1 MDEWLKQ
8 LQREL
13 NEAAQVSSQ
22 LLTKVARQSEQIIEQ
37 WADSSLEAIEAAER
51 SIEENVAPAFLEVND
66 QLDAA
71 LDASVDFLSEQVT
84 PWLEKVTAPIVNT
97 VNPLIQDHPICVGC
111 RNYHGADYGN
121 EMLVCGMHPY
131 GPEDEICADWESVWP
146 GMSNED

>member
-22 LLTKVARQSEQIIEQ
+22 LLTKAARQGEQIIEQ

-51 SIEENVAPAFLEVND
+51 SIEENVAPAFLEIND

-97 VNPLIQDHPICVGC
+97 VNPLIQDHPTCVGC

-131 GPEDEICADWESVWP
+131 GPEDESCADWESVWP

>member
-51 SIEENVAPAFLEVND
+51 SIEENVAPAFLEIND

-131 GPEDEICADWESVWP
+131 GPEDESCADWESVWP

>member
-22 LLTKVARQSEQIIEQ
+22 LLTKVARQGEQMIEQ
-37 WADSSLEAIEAAER
+37 WADSSLEAIEAAEK
-51 SIEENVAPAFLEVND
+51 SIEENVAPAFLEIND

-84 PWLEKVTAPIVNT
+84 PWLEKATAPIINT
-97 VNPLIQDHPICVGC
+97 VNPLIQDHPTCVGC

-131 GPEDEICADWESVWP
+131 GPADESCPDWESVWP
-146 GMSNED
+146 RMPNED